1 MQKKALEGLRIL
13 DLGAVWA
20 IPHAGTLMANMGAEV
35 IKVESIQFLDMVRG
49 LISPFP
55 VLAESYPDRT
65 AGEHPW
71 NRNNYFNDT
80 NLGKLSITLNLTDK
94 KGLEIFKRLLKI
106 SDVVMEN
113 FRLGTMERFGL
124 TYEVMKEVNP
134 GIIYV
139 SAPGY
144 GAGGPESEYVAFGA
158 NQWHA
163 TGLAN
168 ITGYPDEEPV
178 QASINY
184 GDPIAGVHVFG
195 LVMAALLYRKRSGKG
210 QFIDVSQTEPGV
222 RCIGEF
228 ILDYTMN
235 DRLPG
240 RIGNRH
246 PWLAP
251 QGCYRCR
258 PTETYIKVLITSEE
272 EWKAFCRAIDMP
284 DLARDDRFSTAEKK
298 WENRQELDRII
309 EDEYT
314 SYYSPHEALA
324 PIKREGITAGPAAG
338 PDDFSKPPQYK
349 FLAPLGPYR
358 CMDLDQWI
366 TLTVTS
372 EEEWRA
378 LCGVMG
384 QPELAGDER
393 FSSNEARYRNQDTLN
408 ELIENWTIS
417 QNHYE
422 VFHLLQRAGIAA
434 GPALAMN
441 EVLSEPQHRF
451 RGLYQPVTHPETF
464 TYLEPN
470 HAWLMSETPRKLKGP
485 SPCLGEHN
493 DLVYGGILGMS
504 REEIEELER
513 EQIIGVIPLPG
524 ADGMGERTT
533 GK

>member
-1 MQKKALEGLRIL
+1 MQKKALEGIRIL

-20 IPHAGTLMANMGAEV
+20 VPHAGTLMANMGAEV

-55 VLAESYPDRT
+55 ILAESYPGRV

-80 NLGKLSITLNLTDK
+80 NLGKFSITLDLTHE
-94 KGLEIFKRLLKI
+94 KGIEIFKRLLKI

-113 FRLGTMERFGL
+113 FRFGTMARFGL

-134 GIIYV
+134 RIIYV

-144 GAGGPESEYVAFGA
+144 GAGGPETEYVAFGA

-168 ITGYPDEEPV
+168 ITGYPDGDPV

-184 GDPIAGVHVFG
+184 GDPIVGTHLVG
-195 LVMAALLYRKRSGKG
+195 LIMAALLYRQRSGKG

-235 DRLPG
+235 GRLPE

-258 PTETYIKVLITSEE
+258 PTETYIKVLVTSEE
-272 EWKAFCRAIDMP
+272 EWQAFCRAIDMSELIE
-284 DLARDDRFSTAEKK
+284 DERFATAEKR
-298 WENRQELDRII
+298 WQNRQELDRII
-309 EDEYT
+309 EDGYT
-314 SYYSPHEALA
+314 SFYSLYEALS
-324 PIKREGITAGPAAG
+324 PIRREGIKAEPAAG
-338 PDDFSKPPQYK
+338 PNDFSKPPQHK

-358 CMDLDQWI
+358 CKDLDQWI

-372 EEEWRA
+372 EQEWQA
-378 LCGVMG
+378 LCDVMG
-384 QPELAGDER
+384 QPELARDER
-393 FSSNEARYRNQDTLN
+393 FSSNEVRLKNQDELN
-408 ELIENWTIS
+408 EIIENWTS
-417 QNHYE
+417 PQNHYK
-422 VFHLLQRAGIAA
+422 VFHSLQQAGVAA
-434 GPALAMN
+434 GPVLAMN

-451 RGLYQPVTHPETF
+451 RGLYQPITHPETA

-470 HAWLMSETPRKLKGP
+470 HAWLMSETPRNLERS

-493 DLVYGGILGMS
+493 DLVYSRILGMS
-504 REEIEELER
+504 RDEIKELER

-524 ADGMGERTT
+524 ADGMGERKK